1 MARELIVEVQEQ
13 EKKRARKKADD
24 SGGGRWGILLLLLVT
39 VLLSLA
45 LYLKQRLAGGFSF
58 EWPQLGGVERVTFE
72 K

>member
-1 MARELIVEVQEQ
+1 MARELTVEGQDQ
-13 EKKRARKKADD
+13 EKKKTKKKAD

-45 LYLKQRLAGGFSF
+45 LYLKQRFSQGFSF
-58 EWPQLGGVERVTFE
+58 EWPQFGGEQRITIE